1 MSDNSIDTEDVCFW
15 YPNSALCAAKRASQV
30 VVEPDYMH
38 TSNEVLQGQ
47 ITYLAVALENVLIAA
62 VTEYY
67 FRTQDYQ
74 GTSSTKGFY
83 SNYDDVFTSVPNYWQ
98 YANIFLQNSR
108 IAIFSAAF
116 ITQLLAML
124 GIAANINTL
133 VWTYGVFM
141 LMSVI
146 NFSYLG
152 AMLSNYDR
160 VTTKVLSDN
169 NATAVIV

>member
-1 MSDNSIDTEDVCFW
+1 MSINTEDVCFW
-15 YPNSALCAAKRASQV
+15 YPTSDECAAQRATQV
-30 VVEPDYMH
+30 VVEPDYLH

-47 ITYLAVALENVLIAA
+47 VTYLAVALENVLIAA
-62 VTEYY
+62 VTEFY

-83 SNYDDVFTSVPNYWQ
+83 SNFDDVFTDVSNYWQ
-98 YANIFLQNSR
+98 YANMFLQYSR

-116 ITQLLAML
+116 ITQLLAMF
-124 GIAANINTL
+124 GIAAHINTL

-141 LMSVI
+141 LMGVI

-152 AMLSNYDR
+152 AMLSSYDT
-160 VTTKVLSDN
+160 VTTEVLSN
-169 NATAVIV
+169 NTAQAVIV